1 MFALLYLLQLSI
13 RNGRS
18 RWKECFGTARQ
29 DQKVAE
35 PSSLPLTGDVGAPA
49 SVFAKELAG
58 N

>member
-1 MFALLYLLQLSI
+1 MIAMMFLIQLSI

-29 DQKVAE
+29 DQKVAG
-35 PSSLPLTGDVGAPA
+35 PSSLPPTGDVAAPA

>member
-1 MFALLYLLQLSI
+1 MLSVLFLLQLSI

-29 DQKVAE
+29 DQKVAG
-35 PSSLPLTGDVGAPA
+35 PSSLPLTGDVAAPA